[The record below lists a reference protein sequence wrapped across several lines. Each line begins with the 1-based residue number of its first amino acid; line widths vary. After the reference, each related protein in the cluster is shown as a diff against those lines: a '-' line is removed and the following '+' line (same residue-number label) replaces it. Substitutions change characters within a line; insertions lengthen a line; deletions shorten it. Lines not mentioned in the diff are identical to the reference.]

1 MPRNPAKFS
10 PDESKVM
17 KTDKQIYTL
26 LSADSDFLRLLTGGI
41 AVHGAYQFEAL
52 SVKGLERHTDGVLIP
67 RAITEGIW
75 VIEFQ
80 AQHDPVIYHRLL
92 SEMALVG
99 ERHPTREVRGCLLFA
114 DAALD
119 PRTEPWHGLM
129 GRDAAAPLRRA
140 YLPEVLERLAREVP
154 DHPLL
159 GVFLPYL
166 EADLERL
173 RTQAP
178 PVYRRLQAAN
188 LPEATRRHCV
198 DVFQAWLMARFK
210 ALSLEEI
217 LNMLGELTPLEETR
231 AYKELV
237 AKGQMMGVVR
247 GRQREAQLV
256 LRLLQRRIGPVS
268 KAQQTRINAL
278 PIDDLETLG
287 EALLDFTDAA
297 DLTAWLARH

>member
-1 MPRNPAKFS
+1 
-10 PDESKVM
+10 M

-26 LSADSDFLRLLTGGI
+26 LSADPDFLRLLTGGI
-41 AVHGAYQFEAL
+41 AVRGAYQFEAL

-67 RAITEGIW
+67 RATTEGIW

-92 SEMALVG
+92 LEIALVG

-114 DAALD
+114 DATLD
-119 PRTEPWHGLM
+119 PRTEPWHGLIE
-129 GRDAAAPLRRA
+129 RDAAAPLRRA
-140 YLPEVLERLAREVP
+140 YLPAVLDQLARDVP

-159 GVFLPYL
+159 GVFLPYR

-178 PVYRRLQAAN
+178 PVHRRLQEAN
-188 LPEATRRHCV
+188 LAEATRRHCV
-198 DVFQAWLMARFK
+198 DVFQSWLMARFK

-237 AKGQMMGVVR
+237 SKGQIMGEARGEAR

-256 LRLLQRRIGPVS
+256 LRQLQRRIGPVS
-268 KAQQTRINAL
+268 KTQQARIIAL

-287 EALLDFTDAA
+287 EALLDFTDTA
-297 DLTAWLARH
+297 DLAAWLARH

>member
-1 MPRNPAKFS
+1 M
-10 PDESKVM
+10 
-17 KTDKQIYTL
+17 
-26 LSADSDFLRLLTGGI
+26 
-41 AVHGAYQFEAL
+41 
-52 SVKGLERHTDGVLIP
+52 
-67 RAITEGIW
+67 
-75 VIEFQ
+75 
-80 AQHDPVIYHRLL
+80 
-92 SEMALVG
+92 
-99 ERHPTREVRGCLLFA
+99 
-114 DAALD
+114 LD
-119 PRTEPWHGLM
+119 Q
-129 GRDAAAPLRRA
+129 
-140 YLPEVLERLAREVP
+140 LAREVP

-159 GVFLPYL
+159 GVFLPYR

-178 PVYRRLQAAN
+178 PVYRRLQEVN
-188 LPEATRRHCV
+188 LAEATRRHCV
-198 DVFQAWLMARFK
+198 DVFQSWLMARFK

-237 AKGQMMGVVR
+237 SKGQIMGEAR

-268 KAQQTRINAL
+268 KTQQARIIAL

-297 DLTAWLARH
+297 DLAAWLAGH